1 MHARPICS
9 SVVGGGRGIS
19 RGNKRVPGRK
29 SLERYVMQLDREE
42 GSGEGGMKSA
52 GIKMKFLKLV
62 GNSKFPRRTANAR
75 KRNRARD
82 PREVI
87 GSRDQPVRFS
97 LMAACGREG
106 LSSPLREGRVDFS
119 RQV

>member
-9 SVVGGGRGIS
+9 SVEGERGGEGVYPAEINAYRAQEVIRAVRDAAGS
-19 RGNKRVPGRK
+19 RGG
-29 SLERYVMQLDREE
+29 
-42 GSGEGGMKSA
+42 GGMKSA

-97 LMAACGREG
+97 LMAACEEG
-106 LSSPLREGRVDFS
+106 KG
-119 RQV
+119 